1 MLYIAGI
8 IVVSAP
14 VLLLAVFGVTTL
26 FRIPLSERNMAR
38 FTEAST
44 VLGLIS
50 ALFILG
56 VMLATN
62 ERNVSVVMGD
72 WVRTPVFDDDDDD
85 AHDDAHDDDHDDDHE
100 DRDVEHEADENP
112 KPVHSAAA
120 DSNTGGPDSARGIP
134 QTRPSSRQSSTLEVP
149 VLVLNGRQSRA
160 ENPIR
165 TVKPA
170 MEQQSPAEALSAP
183 ATGAVTDHAEHGHEP
198 HFHFTL
204 KFVFDRLSVPFVI
217 MTFVLCGVIAAFASR
232 YLHRD
237 EGFHRFFMFFS
248 FFQLGM
254 ILSSVA
260 GTIETLFFGWELVGL
275 SSALLV
281 AFFHDR
287 PGPVANGQ
295 RVWAVYRI
303 ADAAFLI
310 AALTLHHLSGS
321 GDFDGIAGQGDWP
334 QGKAVL
340 AERDAL
346 LVGGLLLFAAA
357 GKSAL
362 VPFSGWLPR
371 AMEGPTPSSAVFY
384 GALSVHL
391 GAFLLLRVSPLLD
404 ESLTLRLMVIAL
416 GLITMVFATM
426 TARVQTDIKSS
437 LAFSSL
443 IQVSIIVVEIG
454 LGFRYV
460 ALIHI
465 IGHACLRTLQLIRA
479 PSLLRDYN
487 SMINAIGAYLP
498 EPVAS
503 ERVSPTLQSRLYR
516 FAFDRGN
523 LDAMLDDYFVRP
535 FVQVFRWSDR
545 MERRWT
551 TWLSGSAATRSENG
565 NGKSGP
571 DSA

>member
-1 MLYIAGI
+1 MLNIAGI
-8 IVVSAP
+8 IVVLAP
-14 VLLLAVFGVTTL
+14 VMLLAVFGVTTL
-26 FRIPLSERNMAR
+26 LRIPLSERSMAR

-44 VLGLIS
+44 IFGLLS

-62 ERNVSVVMGD
+62 ERNVSVELGD
-72 WVRTPVFDDDDDD
+72 WVRIPAVSDHVD
-85 AHDDAHDDDHDDDHE
+85 APAMASEPTATAGHDSSDSSHDASSHETHDSSSDHTE
-100 DRDVEHEADENP
+100 D
-112 KPVHSAAA
+112 A
-120 DSNTGGPDSARGIP
+120 DS
-134 QTRPSSRQSSTLEVP
+134 
-149 VLVLNGRQSRA
+149 
-160 ENPIR
+160 
-165 TVKPA
+165 
-170 MEQQSPAEALSAP
+170 
-183 ATGAVTDHAEHGHEP
+183 HAD

-287 PGPVANGQ
+287 PAPVANGQ
-295 RVWAVYRI
+295 RVWAVYRV

-321 GDFDGIAGQGDWP
+321 GDFGGIAGQGDWP
-334 QGKAVL
+334 AGKAVL
-340 AERDAL
+340 AENDAL
-346 LVGGLLLFAAA
+346 LVGCLLLFAAA

-404 ESLTLRLMVIAL
+404 ESFTLRVLVVAL
-416 GLITMVFATM
+416 GLITMIFATM

-443 IQVSIIVVEIG
+443 IQVSIIVMEIG
-454 LGFRYV
+454 FGLRYI

-487 SMINAIGAYLP
+487 SMINAIGVYLP
-498 EPVAS
+498 EATS
-503 ERVSPTLQSRLYR
+503 SGRVSPTLQSRLYR

-523 LDAMLDDYFVRP
+523 LDSMLDDYFVRP
-535 FVQVFRWSDR
+535 FVFVFEWSDR

-551 TWLSGSAATRSENG
+551 TWLSGPARDQKESG
-565 NGKSGP
+565 NGKNGI
-571 DSA
+571 DSV

>member
-1 MLYIAGI
+1 MLNIAGI
-8 IVVSAP
+8 VVVAAP
-14 VLLLAVFGVTTL
+14 VMLLAVFGITTL
-26 FRIPLSERNMAR
+26 LRIPLSERSMAR

-44 VLGLIS
+44 VFGLLS
-50 ALFILG
+50 ALFILS
-56 VMLATN
+56 VMLATDK
-62 ERNVSVVMGD
+62 RHVSLELGD
-72 WVRTPVFDDDDDD
+72 WVRVPAMSHYSFAPAIPPPKPLAVGQSTVPEVTSSPD
-85 AHDDAHDDDHDDDHE
+85 ASSEHELASSAYAIPSPSDADADGHE
-100 DRDVEHEADENP
+100 D
-112 KPVHSAAA
+112 
-120 DSNTGGPDSARGIP
+120 
-134 QTRPSSRQSSTLEVP
+134 
-149 VLVLNGRQSRA
+149 
-160 ENPIR
+160 
-165 TVKPA
+165 
-170 MEQQSPAEALSAP
+170 
-183 ATGAVTDHAEHGHEP
+183 

-287 PGPVANGQ
+287 PAPVANGQ

-321 GDFDGIAGQGDWP
+321 GDFDGMAGQGDWP
-334 QGKAVL
+334 VGKAVL
-340 AERDAL
+340 AENDAL

-404 ESLTLRLMVIAL
+404 ESFTLRILVVAL
-416 GLITMVFATM
+416 GLITVIFATM

-443 IQVSIIVVEIG
+443 IQVSIIVMEIG
-454 LGFRYV
+454 FGLRYIP
-460 ALIHI
+460 LIHI

-498 EPVAS
+498 NDAQS
-503 ERVSPTLQSRLYR
+503 GRVSPTLRSRLYR

-523 LDAMLDDYFVRP
+523 LDAILDECFVHP
-535 FVQVFRWSDR
+535 FVAVFEWSDR

-551 TWLSGSAATRSENG
+551 TWLSGSGKDRPRNG
-565 NGKSGP
+565 NGNGNAV
-571 DSA
+571 DSV